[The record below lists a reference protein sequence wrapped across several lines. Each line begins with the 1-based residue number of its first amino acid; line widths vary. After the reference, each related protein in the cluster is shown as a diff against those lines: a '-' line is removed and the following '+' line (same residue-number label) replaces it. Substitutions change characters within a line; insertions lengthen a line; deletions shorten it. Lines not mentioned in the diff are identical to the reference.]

1 MLLLRGR
8 LAGHGCTSCH
18 LLTGSWHGPP
28 LCCTPG
34 PALTSALRSPTPQ
47 VRAIADLELAK
58 TAERVRERGI
68 ALEVSTALMQRIV
81 AEGYNEAMGARELRR
96 AVVHLV
102 DDPLSDALLR
112 GEVSSP
118 GRGPATAARPPRPP
132 PLYCLRSTSRPAPS
146 HPPHARAHI
155 CPAPAPPPPCADPG
169 RRHGGARLR
178 RCHWPHP
185 GA

>member
-1 MLLLRGR
+1 MAAAVGVFTWATAAPARRIQQLSRAAPWSPPPPHPRPPYTPYALP
-8 LAGHGCTSCH
+8 AHTAS
-18 LLTGSWHGPP
+18 PP
-28 LCCTPG
+28 L
-34 PALTSALRSPTPQ
+34 Q

-112 GEVSSP
+112 GEVGHFGEGGGGGGAR
-118 GRGPATAARPPRPP
+118 GRFRF
-132 PLYCLRSTSRPAPS
+132 
-146 HPPHARAHI
+146 
-155 CPAPAPPPPCADPG
+155 APPPPCVLPPG
-169 RRHGGARLR
+169 HS
-178 RCHWPHP
+178 
-185 GA
+185 

>member
-1 MLLLRGR
+1 M
-8 LAGHGCTSCH
+8 
-18 LLTGSWHGPP
+18 
-28 LCCTPG
+28 
-34 PALTSALRSPTPQ
+34 
-47 VRAIADLELAK
+47 RAIADLELAK

-118 GRGPATAARPPRPP
+118 GRGPATAARPPARPP
-132 PLYCLRSTSRPAPS
+132 SIACARPPGPHPATHPTPALTSVLLLPRL
-146 HPPHARAHI
+146 PPVQIRAGDTAVLDCDAATGRTLVLNRAHLASNNI
-155 CPAPAPPPPCADPG
+155 VTADLEIVYSSV
-169 RRHGGARLR
+169 A
-178 RCHWPHP
+178 
-185 GA
+185 A